1 MQVPKVISI
10 LALVLAVVAGASPA
24 VVSASISTLDEGP
37 AAAAQAA
44 PSLTARSA
52 IAVDL
57 TTGLQLYNQDGDI
70 PVLPASTVKMV
81 TVLAARGILLP
92 QELITIAD
100 VDVYLG
106 EDYSQMG
113 LLAGDVATVESLF
126 YGALL
131 PSGADASLALAR
143 VAGQRLDPETSDPVG
158 RFVEEMNRYA
168 ASIGMQGTHFSNPVG
183 FDAEDNYTT
192 ARDLVHAAERLL
204 ADPLLSQVMAT
215 PEILVNVAGPNAREL
230 YLVTTNEMVLQGD
243 SIGGKTGTEDLAG
256 ECLVNLTRRGQ
267 HVIVTVVM
275 GSEARFVDTTTLLES
290 VTHRY
295 QFVRLGAGSTT
306 LGVVDELAQLGLTFP
321 VGSTVMMTP
330 EQANSL
336 QYELQLSDDSTQG
349 RRAGVVVYSTGGRE
363 ILALPVYAV
372 N

>member
-1 MQVPKVISI
+1 M
-10 LALVLAVVAGASPA
+10 
-24 VVSASISTLDEGP
+24 VVSASISTLAEGP

-44 PSLTARSA
+44 PTLSARSA

-57 TTGLQLYNQDGDI
+57 TSGLQLYNAEGDV
-70 PVLPASTVKMV
+70 PVLPASTAKMV

-92 QELITIAD
+92 DELVTIVDAD
-100 VDVYLG
+100 LYLG

-131 PSGADASLALAR
+131 ASGADASLALAR
-143 VAGQRLDPETSDPVG
+143 VAGLRLDPETTDPVG

-168 ASIGMQGTHFSNPVG
+168 ASIGMQRSHFSNPVG
-183 FDAEDNYTT
+183 FDDENNFTT

-204 ADPLLSQVMAT
+204 ADPLLARVTAT
-215 PEILVNVAGPNAREL
+215 PEALVNVAGPNAREL

-256 ECLVNLTRRGQ
+256 ECLVNVTRRGE
-267 HVIVTVVM
+267 HIIVTVVM
-275 GSEARFVDTTTLLES
+275 GSEARFADTIALLES

-295 QFVRLGAGSTT
+295 QFVRLGAGSTA
-306 LGVVDELAQLGLTFP
+306 LGVVDELASLGLQFP

-330 EQANSL
+330 EQANAL
-336 QYELQLSDDSTQG
+336 HYELQLIEDSTQG
-349 RRAGVVVYSTGGRE
+349 RRAGVVVYSTGERE
-363 ILALPVYAV
+363 ILSLPVYAV